1 MSKKYPRYL
10 VPVLF
15 MLADYAAIVGAEKL
29 ALWCRNWNVVYTVPA
44 QYTYLWVPL
53 IFFVF
58 LAQTQVYTKM
68 QPLLD
73 SVRTIFSALIYGIV
87 SCIILLFLFKE
98 SIALSRIYAGLFAI
112 FVIFSVFI
120 VRYLVR
126 LFLKKAHLLYEPV
139 ILIGAGR
146 TAERVLR
153 FFDGDLGYRYDVMGI
168 IDDHPIS
175 ERISKKFLLYG
186 KMKDAEAIVRDS
198 GIQNVII
205 TAPGLKKEA
214 LQELIQKIQPH
225 VRNISFVPDLIG
237 TPMAGIETQI
247 LFSEEI
253 LMLTLKNNLASKRN
267 RFIKRSFDII
277 FTVFGSILISP
288 ILLALFLIVAINN
301 KGHVIFAHQR
311 VGKNGRLFPCYKFQ
325 TMIPNAQEA
334 LKKYLAENPEAR
346 KEWEENFK
354 LEHDPRVTKLGA
366 FLRKTSLDELPQLWN
381 VIRGDMSL
389 VGPRPIVTAEIERY
403 GDYFREYS
411 MVLPG
416 ITGMWQASGRSD
428 TTYEERV
435 AMDTWY
441 VHNWSV
447 WIDLMYLF
455 KTAKAVF
462 FGKGAY

>member
-15 MLADYAAIVGAEKL
+15 ILADYAAIVGAEKL

-139 ILIGAGR
+139 ILIGAGK

-186 KMKDAEAIVRDS
+186 KMKDAEAIVRDA

-237 TPMAGIETQI
+237 TPMAGIETQT

-354 LEHDPRVTKLGA
+354 LEHDPRVTKLGV

-455 KTAKAVF
+455 KTVKAVF
-462 FGKGAY
+462 LGKGAY